1 MVQAAR
7 PLGGCPPDPGVGVA
21 MHGQLGPRRLADRG
35 RVGPAA
41 GRDRPGDG
49 GREPFEQAAGRGRRL
64 RYPLDRLGHPD
75 RRRQEVNPRRERADH
90 AQLER
95 PGRDREQAP
104 GRGQVVG
111 RERRADVV
119 GPGERRG
126 AERALLVPLEAG
138 DPGGGERRAEERL
151 VHGGDEL
158 GGGRH
163 LEQAERLVD
172 LLAQRQQRP
181 RPGGRLVRR
190 AVAPVCAA
198 NVSVCSGAASSSASS
213 HARSADLRADRRCAA
228 SARSPARTASRT
240 ATRSS
245 SIRRSSASMVS
256 ATAPIIPAARCDFQQ
271 SPAWERP
278 RRGRRSRACA
288 RARSGGAVDL
298 RKRRSLGEPKLL
310 SHGHRLAQA
319 PVRHYR
325 RGTTAHVTGEINC
338 DSLRQ
343 RDHPESWRRF
353 FVECHACRAFCRARN
368 R

>member
-1 MVQAAR
+1 MSSWAAPFSFTWASKALPRTIANRDWPNGAGKPACAATRCLSTPAASIRARRAQPGLAARAEIVRASWFFGSARPRSRSRAACAVALGWRPVTRLRPFRRYPAPSPASAPVSGSVAEHGGAEELLGVVQAAR

-111 RERRADVV
+111 RERRANVV

-163 LEQAERLVD
+163 LQQAERLVD

-190 AVAPVCAA
+190 GRPGLL
-198 NVSVCSGAASSSASS
+198 GAC
-213 HARSADLRADRRCAA
+213 RSARG
-228 SARSPARTASRT
+228 
-240 ATRSS
+240 
-245 SIRRSSASMVS
+245 
-256 ATAPIIPAARCDFQQ
+256 
-271 SPAWERP
+271 RP
-278 RRGRRSRACA
+278 RRA
-288 RARSGGAVDL
+288 RPPTPAR
-298 RKRRSLGEPKLL
+298 P
-310 SHGHRLAQA
+310 
-319 PVRHYR
+319 
-325 RGTTAHVTGEINC
+325 T
-338 DSLRQ
+338 
-343 RDHPESWRRF
+343 
-353 FVECHACRAFCRARN
+353 
-368 R
+368 